1 MVKKAAFNEGTGK
14 ESVISKVS
22 NIKQRKVIL
31 LAVNIP
37 IMHLAYAAAEV

>member
-1 MVKKAAFNEGTGK
+1 MREQGRNQY
-14 ESVISKVS
+14 ISKVS

-37 IMHLAYAAAEV
+37 IMHFAYAAAEV